1 MLLREPGSVS
11 GDSADGEQHE
21 QAEEILWI
29 TLAFISGTHV
39 DLVVY
44 FENILADKKS
54 VVDVESGKA
63 SSPGWS
69 DDLFDNSRVCV
80 ITY

>member
-29 TLAFISGTHV
+29 ALASISSTHV

-44 FENILADKKS
+44 FENILADNKS
-54 VVDVESGKA
+54 VVDVESGEAA
-63 SSPGWS
+63 SPRWS
-69 DDLFDNSRVCV
+69 DDLFGNSRVCV
-80 ITY
+80 VTY